1 MVDTNFAGLSFR
13 KNEWGQLVLVM
24 PDGAEHPGIDPV
36 RCFPLTDPDHV
47 IALLDPEGKEVICL
61 PSLEVLN
68 PESREFIRREL
79 AERDFVPVIQKIMT
93 TSAPYPPCIWNVE
106 TDRGKT
112 SFHLESE
119 EAGGD
124 GNQGIATAGAP
135 PALRPV
141 PEDRVDGR
149 PAVALAG
156 CSSACG

>member
-24 PDGAEHPGIDPV
+24 PDGIEHPGIDPV

-47 IALLDPEGKEVICL
+47 IALLDPDGKEVICL

-119 EAGGD
+119 DDIRSLGKS
-124 GNQGIATAGAP
+124 GIVIADSNGIRYKILDISKLDSTS
-135 PALRPV
+135 RRIV
-141 PEDRVDGR
+141 RQV
-149 PAVALAG
+149 V
-156 CSSACG
+156 